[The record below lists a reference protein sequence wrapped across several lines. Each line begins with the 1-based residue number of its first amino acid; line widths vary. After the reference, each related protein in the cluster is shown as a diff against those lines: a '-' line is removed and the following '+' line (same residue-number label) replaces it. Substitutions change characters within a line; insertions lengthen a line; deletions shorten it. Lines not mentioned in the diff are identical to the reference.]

1 MITPNEFCAALAAQ
15 QVDFFAGVPDS
26 LLKDFCAYITDI
38 MPAERHVITA
48 NEGNAIGLATGYY
61 LATNH
66 IPLVYMQNS
75 GLGNTVN
82 PITSL
87 VDPLIYG
94 IPMLLLIGWRG
105 EPNVHDEPQH
115 QKMGAVQND
124 LLKALDIPFAE
135 LPTDSAAML
144 LAVATAVQTA
154 REQNRPYALVVRKG
168 TFDKYK
174 LRSKT
179 VEQVWPLT
187 REAAIGQVLAA
198 LPTNAVVVSTTGKAS
213 REIFELRETA
223 GQGHNRD
230 FLTVG
235 SMGHA
240 SSIALGIALAQPNR
254 PVWCLDGDGAAIM
267 HLGSLAAIGQRQPKN
282 LYHIILNNF
291 AHESVGGQLTAA
303 TNIDFLTIA
312 KGCGYKTTIRV
323 STAEELAA
331 ALANLSTQPAP
342 VLLEIICALGSRENL
357 GRPTTTPQQNK
368 QAFMEFLQ

>member
-1 MITPNEFCAALAAQ
+1 MITPHEFCAALAAQ

-26 LLKDFCAYITDI
+26 LLKDFCAYVTDT

-87 VDPLIYG
+87 ADPLIYG
-94 IPMLLLIGWRG
+94 IPMILLIGWRG

-115 QKMGAVQND
+115 QKMGAIQND
-124 LLKALDIPFAE
+124 LLKALDIPFTE
-135 LPTDSAAML
+135 LPTDPAAMSAA
-144 LAVATAVQTA
+144 VVKAVQTA
-154 REQNRPYALVVRKG
+154 REQQRPYALVVKKD
-168 TFDKYK
+168 TFAKYK
-174 LRSKT
+174 LMLKT
-179 VEQVWPLT
+179 VDQVLPLT
-187 REAAIGQVLAA
+187 REAAISQVLLS
-198 LPTNAVVVSTTGKAS
+198 LPTEAVVVSTTGKAS
-213 REIFELRETA
+213 REIFELREQA
-223 GQGHNRD
+223 GQGHAQD

-240 SSIALGIALAQPNR
+240 SSIAFGIALAQNNR

-267 HLGSLAAIGQRQPKN
+267 HLGSMAVIGQRQPKN

-291 AHESVGGQLTAA
+291 AHESVGGQPTAA
-303 TNIDFLTIA
+303 NTVDFLAVA
-312 KGCGYKTTIRV
+312 KACGYQTAIRV
-323 STAEELAA
+323 STADELAT
-331 ALANLSTQPAP
+331 ALANLAAQPAP
-342 VLLEIICALGSRENL
+342 VLLEIRCALGARENL

>member
-26 LLKDFCAYITDI
+26 LLKDFCAYVTDTI
-38 MPAERHVITA
+38 PAERHVITA

-66 IPLVYMQNS
+66 LPLVYMQNS
-75 GLGNTVN
+75 GLGNAVN

-87 VDPLIYG
+87 TDPLIYG

-115 QKMGAVQND
+115 QKIGAVQND

-135 LPTDSAAML
+135 LPTDPVAMS
-144 LAVATAVQTA
+144 VTVIKAVQTA
-154 REQNRPYALVVRKG
+154 REQQRPYALVVRKD
-168 TFDKYK
+168 TFAKYK
-174 LRSKT
+174 LMSKT
-179 VEQVWPLT
+179 VDQVLPLT
-187 REAAIGQVLAA
+187 REAAISQVLSF
-198 LPTNAVVVSTTGKAS
+198 LPAEAVVVSTTGKAS
-213 REIFELRETA
+213 REIFELREAA
-223 GQGHNRD
+223 GQGHARD

-240 SSIALGIALAQPNR
+240 SSIALGIALAQINR
-254 PVWCLDGDGAAIM
+254 PVWCFDGDGAAIM
-267 HLGSLAAIGQRQPKN
+267 HLGSLAIVGQRQPKN
-282 LYHIILNNF
+282 FYHVLLNNF
-291 AHESVGGQLTAA
+291 AHESVGGQPTAA
-303 TNIDFLTIA
+303 STVDFLAVA
-312 KGCGYKTTIRV
+312 KACGYKTV
-323 STAEELAA
+323 LSASTADELTVV
-331 ALANLSTQPAP
+331 LSTISTQTAP
-342 VLLEIICALGSRENL
+342 VLLEIRCALGARENL